1 MKKYIYSIFLLAI
14 SSLILSS
21 CGTLSFTKRVHN
33 KGYHISY
40 TKHYSDSKNE
50 NIEESTEQSIR
61 AVKIDEVETK
71 MGTTIAKQESEDL
84 QIQKTNNTEMK
95 MEYAS
100 NENKLHQITSTTKT
114 NSVSESTPS
123 FNPIKV
129 IFNDNEPRQII
140 KKMAPASDEGL
151 SLLWIVII
159 ILLLLWLLGYI
170 GGIGNFIHLL
180 LVIALILLILWLLHI
195 I

>member
-14 SSLILSS
+14 SSVILSS

-61 AVKIDEVETK
+61 VAKIEEVEIKTK

-84 QIQKTNNTEMK
+84 QVQKTINTEMK
-95 MEYAS
+95 ME
-100 NENKLHQITSTTKT
+100 LCI
-114 NSVSESTPS
+114 
-123 FNPIKV
+123 
-129 IFNDNEPRQII
+129 
-140 KKMAPASDEGL
+140 
-151 SLLWIVII
+151 
-159 ILLLLWLLGYI
+159 
-170 GGIGNFIHLL
+170 
-180 LVIALILLILWLLHI
+180 
-195 I
+195 